1 MLTYITLGIFLVALG
16 LIVFE
21 VFDKSLVALG
31 GAILM
36 VVIGILTPEEAIE
49 SIEFETILLLLA
61 MMLLV
66 NIASKSGIFSW
77 LNVKIASFTK
87 GNPLIIFLLFSLIT
101 AVFSAFLDNVTT
113 VILIVPLT
121 IELVK
126 GMGRDPK
133 PYVFAEIIFS
143 NVGGALTLIGDPPN
157 IMIGG
162 ATGLNF
168 LQFVQNLWIPI
179 SLVIIFTMIV
189 FILVSWKSLKP
200 IADDLIELT
209 IANIT
214 IRKIQYEFLKV
225 VLHKDF
231 VIKVITILVLTLMG
245 FLFQSQIGLPTYV
258 IAFGAAIVL
267 ALMCEKK
274 IDIHDAFRS
283 IEWPTLLFFSGLFV
297 MVGGLESTGLLENLS
312 HMLVNSTSS
321 LLFLALIILWASGL
335 ISMILDN
342 IPFVAV
348 MIPVIMG
355 MQSQLTGDASILWW
369 ALSLGAC
376 LGGNGTLIGASANVV
391 SADIA
396 NKRGVRITFLDF
408 MKFSLP
414 ITLGMLVVC
423 SLYLTVKIIYF

>member
-1 MLTYITLGIFLVALG
+1 MYLTVGIFLISLS
-16 LIVFE
+16 LIIFE
-21 VFDKSLVALG
+21 VFDKSLIALS
-31 GAILM
+31 GALLM
-36 VVIGILTPEEAIE
+36 VIFGVLTPEEAIE
-49 SIEFETILLLLA
+49 AIEFETILLLLA

-66 NIASKSGIFSW
+66 NISSKSGIFSW
-77 LNVKIASFTK
+77 LNVRIASITK
-87 GNPLIIFLLFSLIT
+87 GNPFKIFLLFSIVT
-101 AVFSAFLDNVTT
+101 FVFSAFLDNVTT

-121 IELVK
+121 IELVR

-157 IMIGG
+157 IIIGG

-179 SLVIIFTMIV
+179 TAVVIFTLGV
-189 FILVSWKSLKP
+189 FITLSWKTFKP
-200 IADDLIELT
+200 IADDLVELT

-231 VIKVITILVLTLMG
+231 VIKVILVLFLTLAG
-245 FLFQSQIGLPTYV
+245 FMLQAQIGLPTYV
-258 IAFGAAIVL
+258 IAFVAAVVL
-267 ALMCEKK
+267 ALLCEKK
-274 IDIHDAFRS
+274 IDIHESFRS
-283 IEWPTLLFFSGLFV
+283 VEWPTLLFFAGLFI
-297 MVGGLESTGLLENLS
+297 MVGGMESTGLLEKIS
-312 HMLVNSTSS
+312 HLLVSSTSN
-321 LLFLALIILWASGL
+321 LLLLSLIILWASGL

-348 MIPVIMG
+348 MVPVIMS
-355 MQSQLTGDASILWW
+355 MQSQITGDATILWW

-408 MKFSLP
+408 TKFSLP
-414 ITLGMLVVC
+414 ITLGMLVIC
-423 SLYLTVKIIYF
+423 SAYLTIKIIYF